1 MKYRSGCGNERRGG
15 GKGMWSRLSGTHG
28 SLIEKE
34 IIKNYQNILSRGDRV
49 NEHVINRNG
58 THRTK

>member
-1 MKYRSGCGNERRGG
+1 
-15 GKGMWSRLSGTHG
+15 MWSRLSGTHG